1 LVAAT
6 AAQPVT
12 PLPGRSA
19 QPARV
24 AGLRRLGMAGHAV
37 PAPLG
42 DQLTSQSGLTRSPF
56 SLAHSVTREGFM
68 HRIHFSAPEDV
79 EVR

>member
-1 LVAAT
+1 
-6 AAQPVT
+6 
-12 PLPGRSA
+12 
-19 QPARV
+19 
-24 AGLRRLGMAGHAV
+24 MAGHAV